1 MGAVQLYMPSWG
13 ESWTLFLLV
22 CLFIDMEEHT
32 WGVDFVVENPDED
45 LLMRIEEQISI
56 QVAKTESDEESGEE
70 GDPVMVTCGKL
81 IISSPDKEEADE
93 KVDDCGENEE
103 NQHFALMSIEKVDDE
118 DFEAIF
124 EINSDMDEIGL
135 SESDIKALELME
147 SKEYIVLRDKT
158 EQPHQDDFS
167 SSVLNFQEAIENYT
181 KSVFTGISDTMS
193 GIEAKTAK
201 SEPVIEQFSESII
214 EVENLYAGRVPIV
227 EEPFEEVKSYL
238 CGQSDLKDMDGHEKV
253 NNGKIESSIEELSEK
268 VIEVKEPFNEVTA
281 YQSGEPERKESFSPT
296 NIDLEDED
304 EKLKIQIELDCLSN
318 KRLGDIISDTTKPTC
333 VQLESNDSI
342 IKISDIPNLLE
353 LGTSIEEIKME
364 NYEKD
369 VAADESIESN
379 DNIDIIKEPVETVIS
394 ELDDPKNYNEPI
406 NKETEIT
413 IIVDETFLEN
423 TSSDTLSE
431 EQKYTSTDIQFDER
445 VDPVISEGKIENNV
459 TTGLDHTTSTVSNQ
473 LDEEQK
479 VDQNKS
485 NISSETHEEKTVILE
500 TIDVEQ
506 SVASEVFEVEE
517 IIIESSSAVYVI
529 DEDTETLLCNRG
541 DTVIESNKPEDKSDV
556 YQPFQETEFKK
567 YENISNQGI
576 QRNAESRKSKRNIK
590 LQKPISKEEKE
601 IASQVPTKNKDE
613 MQLLLS
619 TILFVAFGIFLFLIS
634 GDVPSFLQED
644 DPDS

>member
-32 WGVDFVVENPDED
+32 WGVDFVIENTDED

-93 KVDDCGENEE
+93 ALDDCGENEE

-118 DFEAIF
+118 DFEAVF

-135 SESDIKALELME
+135 SESDIKALELVE

-201 SEPVIEQFSESII
+201 SEPLIEQFSESII
-214 EVENLYAGRVPIV
+214 EVDNKYAGRVPIV

-238 CGQSDLKDMDGHEKV
+238 CGQSDLKDMDGHENA
-253 NNGKIESSIEELSEK
+253 NNGKSEPSIEQLSEK
-268 VIEVKEPFNEVTA
+268 VKEPFKEVTA
-281 YQSGEPERKESFSPT
+281 YQSGEPERKESFAGLSPSPEEPFEEVKISLSEESIIIDDNYT
-296 NIDLEDED
+296 SVETSLVEDNLETLSPNIIDLDDED
-304 EKLKIQIELDCLSN
+304 EKLKIQSELDCLSN
-318 KRLGDIISDTTKPTC
+318 KRLDDILSDTTKPTC

-394 ELDDPKNYNEPI
+394 ELDDLKNDNEPI
-406 NKETEIT
+406 YKETEIT
-413 IIVDETFLEN
+413 IIVDETFLES

-431 EQKYTSTDIQFDER
+431 EQKYTSTDIQFDEH
-445 VDPVISEGKIENNV
+445 VDPVISEGKIENNE
-459 TTGLDHTTSTVSNQ
+459 TTGLDHSAINVSNQ
-473 LDEEQK
+473 MDEEQN

-485 NISSETHEEKTVILE
+485 NN
-500 TIDVEQ
+500 
-506 SVASEVFEVEE
+506 VEE
-517 IIIESSSAVYVI
+517 RIIESSSAVDVI

-541 DTVIESNKPEDKSDV
+541 DTVIESNKPEEKSDI

-567 YENISNQGI
+567 YENVSNQ
-576 QRNAESRKSKRNIK
+576 
-590 LQKPISKEEKE
+590 
-601 IASQVPTKNKDE
+601 
-613 MQLLLS
+613 
-619 TILFVAFGIFLFLIS
+619 
-634 GDVPSFLQED
+634 
-644 DPDS
+644 

>member
-1 MGAVQLYMPSWG
+1 MY
-13 ESWTLFLLV
+13 
-22 CLFIDMEEHT
+22 
-32 WGVDFVVENPDED
+32 
-45 LLMRIEEQISI
+45 
-56 QVAKTESDEESGEE
+56 
-70 GDPVMVTCGKL
+70 
-81 IISSPDKEEADE
+81 
-93 KVDDCGENEE
+93 
-103 NQHFALMSIEKVDDE
+103 
-118 DFEAIF
+118 
-124 EINSDMDEIGL
+124 EIGL

-158 EQPHQDDFS
+158 EQPRQDDFS

-193 GIEAKTAK
+193 GIEAKAAK

-214 EVENLYAGRVPIV
+214 EVENKYAGRVPIV

-238 CGQSDLKDMDGHEKV
+238 CGQSDLTDNDGHEKG
-253 NNGKIESSIEELSEK
+253 NNGTSKPSIEQLSENI
-268 VIEVKEPFNEVTA
+268 IEVKEPFKKVTA
-281 YQSGEPERKESFSPT
+281 YQSGEPDPKESFSGLSPSPEEPFEEVKISLCEEYINSDNKYT
-296 NIDLEDED
+296 SEEHRLVEDNLEQLPPNIINLEDEK
-304 EKLKIQIELDCLSN
+304 KLKFQSELDCLRN
-318 KRLGDIISDTTKPTC
+318 NEHNDILTDTTEPAC
-333 VQLESNDSI
+333 VQIESNDSI
-342 IKISDIPNLLE
+342 IKVSDIPNLLE

-364 NYEKD
+364 NYVKD

-379 DNIDIIKEPVETVIS
+379 DNIEIIKEPVETVTS
-394 ELDDPKNYNEPI
+394 ELDDLKNDNQPINKETEIQIIVDETFLEHSSSDTLSAEQKLDECVDESIEPNDNVEIIKEPVDAGVLALDDPKIDDEPI

-423 TSSDTLSE
+423 TSSDILSE
-431 EQKYTSTDIQFDER
+431 EQKYTSIDIQFEEH
-445 VDPVISEGKIENNV
+445 VDPVISEGKVESNE
-459 TTGLDHTTSTVSNQ
+459 TTGFDHTTITVSNQ
-473 LDEEQK
+473 LDEEEN

-500 TIDVEQ
+500 TNY
-506 SVASEVFEVEE
+506 VEE
-517 IIIESSSAVYVI
+517 RIIESSSAVDVI

-541 DTVIESNKPEDKSDV
+541 NTVIESNKPEEKSDI

-567 YENISNQGI
+567 YENVSNQGI

-601 IASQVPTKNKDE
+601 IASSNSIKNNDE

-634 GDVPSFLQED
+634 GDVPSFSQED
-644 DPDS
+644 DPDSYTRIPASVSGVIDGYVQLSSLSEVELRK

>member
-1 MGAVQLYMPSWG
+1 
-13 ESWTLFLLV
+13 
-22 CLFIDMEEHT
+22 
-32 WGVDFVVENPDED
+32 
-45 LLMRIEEQISI
+45 
-56 QVAKTESDEESGEE
+56 
-70 GDPVMVTCGKL
+70 
-81 IISSPDKEEADE
+81 
-93 KVDDCGENEE
+93 
-103 NQHFALMSIEKVDDE
+103 
-118 DFEAIF
+118 
-124 EINSDMDEIGL
+124 
-135 SESDIKALELME
+135 
-147 SKEYIVLRDKT
+147 
-158 EQPHQDDFS
+158 
-167 SSVLNFQEAIENYT
+167 
-181 KSVFTGISDTMS
+181 MS

-201 SEPVIEQFSESII
+201 SEPIIEQFSEIII
-214 EVENLYAGRVPIV
+214 EVDNKYAGRVPIV

-238 CGQSDLKDMDGHEKV
+238 CRQSDLKDMDGHEKA
-253 NNGKIESSIEELSEK
+253 NNGKSEPSIEQLSK
-268 VIEVKEPFNEVTA
+268 KVKEPFKEVTA
-281 YQSGEPERKESFSPT
+281 YQSGEPERKESFSGLSPSPEEPFEEVKISLSEESIIIDDNYTSVETSLVEDNLETLST
-296 NIDLEDED
+296 NIIDLDDED
-304 EKLKIQIELDCLSN
+304 EKLKIQSELDCLSN
-318 KRLGDIISDTTKPTC
+318 KRLDDILSDTTKPTC

-353 LGTSIEEIKME
+353 LGTSIAEIKRE

-379 DNIDIIKEPVETVIS
+379 DNIDIIKEPVETVTS
-394 ELDDPKNYNEPI
+394 ELDDPKNYNEPN

-517 IIIESSSAVYVI
+517 RIIESSSAVYVI
-529 DEDTETLLCNRG
+529 DDDTETLLCNRG

-590 LQKPISKEEKE
+590 LQKPISKE
-601 IASQVPTKNKDE
+601 
-613 MQLLLS
+613 
-619 TILFVAFGIFLFLIS
+619 
-634 GDVPSFLQED
+634 
-644 DPDS
+644 

>member
-32 WGVDFVVENPDED
+32 DTVDFVIENPDED

-93 KVDDCGENEE
+93 ALDDCGE
-103 NQHFALMSIEKVDDE
+103 DE
-118 DFEAIF
+118 DFEAVF

-214 EVENLYAGRVPIV
+214 EVENKYAGRVPIV

-238 CGQSDLKDMDGHEKV
+238 CGQSDLKDIDGHEKE
-253 NNGKIESSIEELSEK
+253 NSGTSKPSNEQLSEN

-281 YQSGEPERKESFSPT
+281 YQSGEPERKESFSGLSPSPEEPFEEVKISVCEESIISDDNNTSVETSLIEDNLETLSPT

-318 KRLGDIISDTTKPTC
+318 KRLDDILADTTKTAC

-394 ELDDPKNYNEPI
+394 ELDDLKN
-406 NKETEIT
+406 
-413 IIVDETFLEN
+413 
-423 TSSDTLSE
+423 
-431 EQKYTSTDIQFDER
+431 
-445 VDPVISEGKIENNV
+445 
-459 TTGLDHTTSTVSNQ
+459 
-473 LDEEQK
+473 
-479 VDQNKS
+479 
-485 NISSETHEEKTVILE
+485 
-500 TIDVEQ
+500 
-506 SVASEVFEVEE
+506 
-517 IIIESSSAVYVI
+517 
-529 DEDTETLLCNRG
+529 
-541 DTVIESNKPEDKSDV
+541 
-556 YQPFQETEFKK
+556 
-567 YENISNQGI
+567 
-576 QRNAESRKSKRNIK
+576 
-590 LQKPISKEEKE
+590 
-601 IASQVPTKNKDE
+601 
-613 MQLLLS
+613 
-619 TILFVAFGIFLFLIS
+619 
-634 GDVPSFLQED
+634 
-644 DPDS
+644 